1 MEENQTKAVQQLLL
15 AFKSLQ
21 RSVEKGLLTGIAEGA
36 GTTAVRSYVRLQE
49 RAKQLLPD
57 DFFIGDVLILDI
69 NEDESDNKKLAQ
81 VNLLSSQ
88 AVDYL
93 EGLNKAASR
102 TATQAN
108 FEDLGYSLRDL
119 GQEIQDQV
127 MHMTRKTLK
136 RAVANI
142 DINDRKDPFPPMPP
156 APPEPP
162 APPHA
167 PAEPEPPSPPP
178 PYGGTRVED
187 PLGDDEI

>member
-1 MEENQTKAVQQLLL
+1 MDENQTKAAQQLLL

-36 GTTAVRSYVRLQE
+36 GTTAIRSYVRLQE
-49 RAKQLLPD
+49 RAKKLLPD
-57 DFFIGDVLILDI
+57 DFFIGDVLILDV

-93 EGLNKAASR
+93 EGLDKASSR
-102 TATQAN
+102 AATGAD
-108 FEDLGYSLRDL
+108 FVDLGYSLRDL

-127 MHMTRKTLK
+127 MNMTRKTLK

-156 APPEPP
+156 APP
-162 APPHA
+162 HA
-167 PAEPEPPSPPP
+167 PAEPEPPSAPS
-178 PYGGTRVED
+178 YSGSSVED
-187 PLGDDEI
+187 PLGDNEI